1 MTDLNVDGILSSSP
15 QPIVQD
21 LNSDTEMS
29 DQGKKRKRLSL
40 PVPPTSVSPSGSI
53 NKGKQRAVTIGPI
66 RDSPEQDS
74 SASAE
79 NNKKAKGKLSTSVL
93 AGFTRKESKFEM
105 MPNQVDW
112 LRRRCEP
119 SPLVPP
125 DHPDAA
131 RLPCARCRRFAIDCV
146 RVKAVRRK
154 GPAPVHGSGLT
165 EPDTARRSS
174 AFSDL
179 KSTDFERK
187 LSISYVRVSQ
197 KRADNRR
204 SGFPTGLQMHSP
216 LIPINSLPEGIDQVV
231 SGPIIDNVLNL
242 FFDYVY
248 PLTPCLHRP
257 TFVTDLTARRDK
269 TDPIFFALALTV
281 IASTLVQVP
290 RNLVNLDKKEV
301 EDLARK
307 CIKVARAKMAHMWDE
322 PIPITLY
329 ADCRDSEGIVHLFL
343 GNNTAHVVV
352 TAQANQMALALRL
365 NEESSYEGL
374 DVVECEMRRR
384 MYWLLFQADKST
396 ACLVTRTI
404 CLPLEDAHNL
414 LLPAEVD
421 DEMITCDGILPQPPE
436 TTPLITGFNVNTNL
450 FRILNDAILIQ
461 RRKSP
466 RLMEEILADLQKLQ
480 VLRHRTIQTYLT
492 VPDPLKLRKAY
503 DSRSASP
510 AVGWESKLL
519 ARFVDFFSNTPSDR
533 AHALNSYLVMQGNIL
548 VTQHVLRLVLLQTR
562 QALLAQL
569 ALFTPMLP
577 SPMGP
582 EESAENIACELLD
595 GLNSLPVECVATNG
609 PSLVQKVRFV
619 GIHLM
624 DASSDPTGPQSHS
637 QKLLM
642 QFLSVLSVIEG
653 MYTFGRDISA
663 E

>member
-1 MTDLNVDGILSSSP
+1 MTDLNVDGILSNSP
-15 QPIVQD
+15 RPIVQD

-40 PVPPTSVSPSGSI
+40 PEPPTSASPSGSI
-53 NKGKQRAVTIGPI
+53 NKGKQRVLTTGPI
-66 RDSPEQDS
+66 RASPEQDS

-105 MPNQVDW
+105 MPNQADW

-154 GPAPVHGSGLT
+154 GPAPVAVSDAVHGYSHGSGLIDS
-165 EPDTARRSS
+165 DTARRSS

-179 KSTDFERK
+179 ESTDFERK
-187 LSISYVRVSQ
+187 LSSS
-197 KRADNRR
+197 
-204 SGFPTGLQMHSP
+204 
-216 LIPINSLPEGIDQVV
+216 
-231 SGPIIDNVLNL
+231 
-242 FFDYVY
+242 
-248 PLTPCLHRP
+248 
-257 TFVTDLTARRDK
+257 

-290 RNLVNLDKKEV
+290 RNLVNLDKKEI

-322 PIPITLY
+322 PIPIT
-329 ADCRDSEGIVHLFL
+329 CSMNSEGIVHLFL

-365 NEESSYEGL
+365 NEES
-374 DVVECEMRRR
+374 MRRR
-384 MYWLLFQADKST
+384 VYWRA
-396 ACLVTRTI
+396 RTI
-404 CLPLEDAHNL
+404 CLPLEDAHDL
-414 LLPAEVD
+414 LLPAEID
-421 DEMITCDGILPQPPE
+421 DEMITCDGILPQLPE

-466 RLMEEILADLQKLQ
+466 RLMEEILADLQKLE

-510 AVGWESKLL
+510 AVDWESKLL
-519 ARFVDFFSNTPSDR
+519 ARFVDYFSDTPGDR

-548 VTQHVLRLVLLQTR
+548 VTQHVVRLVLLQTR

-569 ALFTPMLP
+569 ALFTPILP

-595 GLNSLPVECVATNG
+595 GLN
-609 PSLVQKVRFV
+609 RYV
-619 GIHLM
+619 GWYRTEA
-624 DASSDPTGPQSHS
+624 DW
-637 QKLLM
+637 
-642 QFLSVLSVIEG
+642 
-653 MYTFGRDISA
+653 
-663 E
+663 